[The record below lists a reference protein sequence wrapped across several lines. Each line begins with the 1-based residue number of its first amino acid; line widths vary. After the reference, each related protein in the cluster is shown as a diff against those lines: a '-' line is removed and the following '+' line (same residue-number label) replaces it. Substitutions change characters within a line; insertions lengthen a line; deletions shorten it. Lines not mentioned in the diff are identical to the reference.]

1 MNSDSFLVEPLKV
14 PIDINAGPLFFAG
27 YLGGPIGALI
37 TGLIGAL
44 YVSTNGDPIPILGI
58 SMNLALPSVGLALR
72 YLRPLQD
79 WPAIPRVAT
88 GYILIGF
95 AAVLIVTIL
104 LTRSLTPSNDGYQIS
119 ALFALVFGTVG
130 VVSII
135 LTWQILNC
143 AAGFATKILRAAEP
157 VKRFRLTSHR
167 YRITAREISH
177 RIQKR
182 ESIGL
187 LTGGV
192 AHDFNN
198 LLAVILGGLE
208 LIADE
213 NDPPEQEK
221 LIESAIAATLHGAD
235 LTKNMLAFA
244 RKARLTPEVLDL
256 NRVVSQAKNWMERT
270 LPFCPEN
277 EPLNRGPSTQGV
289 AKYQTPKLSCQAC
302 PKK

>member
-1 MNSDSFLVEPLKV
+1 MLNYLLFAAHGWSEPTLSKIIHKHRELRFLPSGTSESAHRHQRWPAV
-14 PIDINAGPLFFAG
+14 FAG

-130 VVSII
+130 VFQS
-135 LTWQILNC
+135 
-143 AAGFATKILRAAEP
+143 F
-157 VKRFRLTSHR
+157 
-167 YRITAREISH
+167 
-177 RIQKR
+177 
-182 ESIGL
+182 
-187 LTGGV
+187 
-192 AHDFNN
+192 
-198 LLAVILGGLE
+198 
-208 LIADE
+208 
-213 NDPPEQEK
+213 
-221 LIESAIAATLHGAD
+221 
-235 LTKNMLAFA
+235 
-244 RKARLTPEVLDL
+244 
-256 NRVVSQAKNWMERT
+256 
-270 LPFCPEN
+270 
-277 EPLNRGPSTQGV
+277 
-289 AKYQTPKLSCQAC
+289 
-302 PKK
+302 